1 MKTRGSGRAVIRSM
15 DPLKGARLLEER
27 FGGCTPSDPIA
38 EGRADA
44 DAPSLPLWQWVAAP
58 VAPDADD

>member
-1 MKTRGSGRAVIRSM
+1 MIRSM

-44 DAPSLPLWQWVAAP
+44 DAPGLPLWQWVAAP